1 MAQHYCMAAAL
12 LLPVCLCAQVKKPG
26 PDLEL
31 NLEARDLVRGV
42 PTTFHVIV
50 RNRSDHDIR
59 LPEPSLGCA
68 SAVDGTVWLIEK
80 FKPKA
85 PGFDPDAGLDT
96 GLGYGCAGSPR
107 PYSYDVLER
116 AKSWLLLRPGGYLE
130 RVASPSRLH
139 YENHGAGTYDLSA
152 EYVPPALSADE
163 RRSLTN
169 AGFVFPQTK
178 LVSKHVTL
186 KKDQ

>member
-1 MAQHYCMAAAL
+1 MARLRSVAAAL
-12 LLPVCLCAQVKKPG
+12 LLPVCLPAQGKKPG
-26 PDLEL
+26 PELEL
-31 NLEARDLVRGV
+31 NLEARDVVRGA

-68 SAVDGTVWLIEK
+68 SAVNGTVLLMEK

-85 PGFDPDAGLDT
+85 PGSDPDAGL
-96 GLGYGCAGSPR
+96 GSGCVGSWW
-107 PYSYDVLER
+107 PYSHDVLER

-139 YENHGAGTYDLSA
+139 YVNHGAGTYDLSA
-152 EYVPPALSADE
+152 EYVPPALSVDE

-169 AGFVFPQTK
+169 AGFTLPKTK
-178 LVSKHVTL
+178 LVSKHVIL